1 MKNNLLPRSKVKKK
15 SKYSDYK
22 QELRKDFLY
31 SCAYCT
37 TSEKELHKDFQIDHY
52 LPQSKYPE
60 LANDYLNLIWSC
72 QECNNSKDD
81 YDSNATKKIFRPDKY
96 DYSEHFELVG
106 KDRLNGKTPDIG
118 IPTVMLLNLNSK
130 RLRTLRFIR
139 SEENK
144 LREEIAF
151 GIHSLRILIRKNQN
165 NIEIIK
171 RLDALNKLKTSFEDS
186 LLEIAKTNCS
196 SYEHNEDPDKK
207 EYLKQKKDYLKSLI

>member
-96 DYSEHFELVG
+96 DYSEHFELDG
-106 KDRLNGKTPDIG
+106 DKLIGKTPDVG
-118 IPTVMLLNLNSK
+118 FPTVILLNLNSK

-151 GIHSLRILIRKNQN
+151 GIHSLKVLMRKRSKDIKFIQRI
-165 NIEIIK
+165 E
-171 RLDALNKLKTSFEDS
+171 ALKKLSKSFEDS
-186 LLEIAKTNCS
+186 ILMYANENCS
-196 SYEHNEDPDKK
+196 SYEHDEDSDKK
-207 EYLKQKKDYLKSLI
+207 EYLKQKRAYKKSLI